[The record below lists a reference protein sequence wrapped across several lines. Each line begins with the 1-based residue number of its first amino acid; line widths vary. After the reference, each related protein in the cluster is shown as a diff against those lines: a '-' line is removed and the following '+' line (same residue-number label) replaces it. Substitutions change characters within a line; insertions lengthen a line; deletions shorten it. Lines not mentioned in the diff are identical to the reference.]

1 MTRFKNSFANVVT
14 PKSQRTGSI
23 DISLVPS
30 GKPIEIGTDITKT
43 ISDQIR
49 HFAQLGLTPVANL
62 MKRFLPDDGTKIL
75 SLMPEY
81 AKGMAYPLTQQTMIQ
96 IAINTA
102 FGNLFSERFNMV
114 KAYLVI
120 AKAESNFNPNPKSS
134 HFGQLQ
140 FDAGTGKAA
149 YKLGLQLI
157 KSHKLLQFTQSFMQ
171 KYHQSKTDNEQV
183 LMNTG
188 QIFRLRSRIIEQWMF
203 SPDKGWIPKPEIANH
218 PVTKQL
224 IKAYPAILKNR
235 ETGIMALMTVYHT
248 DGLYCFS
255 SKTHEK
261 LAYPHRVAEAVV
273 DYYKLGRVPG
283 LPKYI
288 LSKLPQNLGLLFSEK
303 LIGDTDPDEAVGI
316 DTNSW
321 WKAIVPFTF
330 SAYPQGTG
338 KQFSGYGER
347 GRVFDKSSKKWT
359 EAHFHHGIDYSGV
372 TGQPVFALF
381 DGHVTKSVNNGD
393 RSYGNEMQLTDRV
406 SGKIQRVGH
415 LSRRFY
421 EVTSP
426 ETQVKK
432 GEILGLVGETG
443 LAEGPHLHLE
453 VLAWPSKQAL
463 PPNKWGV
470 NGINAINAR
479 NT

>member
-1 MTRFKNSFANVVT
+1 MTRFNNSFASAVT
-14 PKSQRTGSI
+14 PKSQRVGGI

-30 GKPIEIGTDITKT
+30 GKPTEIGIDIQKT
-43 ISDQIR
+43 ITDQIR
-49 HFAQLGLTPVANL
+49 HLAKLGLTPVANL
-62 MKRFLPDDGTKIL
+62 MKKFLPDDGTKIL
-75 SLMPEY
+75 ALMPEY
-81 AKGMAYPLTQQTMIQ
+81 AKGIAYPLTQQTMMQ
-96 IAINTA
+96 ISINTA
-102 FGNLFSERFNMV
+102 FGASFAERFNMV

-120 AKAESNFNPNPKSS
+120 ARAESNFNPNPRST

-140 FDAGTGKAA
+140 FDQATGKSA
-149 YKLGLQLI
+149 YKIGLQLI

-188 QIFRLRSRIIEQWMF
+188 QIFRLRSRILEQWIF
-203 SPDKGWIPKPEIANH
+203 TPQGWKPKPEIANH
-218 PVTKQL
+218 SVTKQL
-224 IKAYPAILKNR
+224 IKAYPAILRNR
-235 ETGIMALMTVYHT
+235 ETGVMALLTVYHT
-248 DGLYCFS
+248 NGLYCFTY
-255 SKTHEK
+255 KTHEK
-261 LAYPHRVAEAVV
+261 LAYPQRVAQAVV

-288 LSKLPQNLGLLFSEK
+288 ISKLPQNLGLLFSEK
-303 LIGDTDPDEAVGI
+303 LVGDTDPEESVGV
-316 DTNSW
+316 DTNQW
-321 WKAIVPFTF
+321 WKAIVPFSF
-330 SAYPQGTG
+330 HPYALGTG
-338 KQFSGYGER
+338 KAFSGYGER
-347 GRVFDKSSKKWT
+347 GRIYDKSSKKWT
-359 EAHFHHGIDYSGV
+359 EAHFHKGVDYSAA

-381 DGHVTKSVNNGD
+381 DGHITKSVNNGD
-393 RSYGNEMQLTDRV
+393 RSYGNEMLLTDRV

-470 NGINAINAR
+470 DGSNAVNSR